1 MPRIRILLLSGGS
14 LIGQNILDVLADRR
28 ESIEL
33 IATNSVATETWL
45 FDFDAVYL
53 MPETARDPVGFA
65 RAFSE
70 ILDRHDP
77 DLVIPCR
84 DDDVAFLAA
93 FGEEHPELSARF
105 LCGNVLTAQ
114 ASVDKRASWEF
125 ARLHG
130 LPFAPS
136 ATTPLT
142 PAQARAFA
150 EEHGFP
156 LVVKPR
162 WGFASHGVRI
172 VVNEAQLLRSTGQ
185 PNLVIQPYLGDP
197 ENVTRY
203 LRDVE
208 QLGAP
213 LFHTLEDIRYSFQI
227 FIAPDGTPAGRFF
240 SHNISC
246 SGTSVQFTRYEDAD
260 SNEIADRCH
269 DAFSRAGWRGPLNI
283 QCQLTPQGNFAIYE
297 FNGRFSGGTAAR
309 HRMGFD
315 EPALAIRSFTGREL
329 PASRP
334 CAHRFDHVSRRA
346 FDIGSRH
353 DLIRQLERERLW
365 HRPKD

>member
-1 MPRIRILLLSGGS
+1 MSKIRVLLLSGGS
-14 LIGQNILDVLADRR
+14 LIGQNVLDALADRR
-28 ESIEL
+28 DSIEL
-33 IATNSVATETWL
+33 IGTNSASTAVWL

-53 MPETARDPVGFA
+53 TPETARDPVGFA
-65 RAFSE
+65 QVFSE

-93 FGEEHPELSARF
+93 FGEEHPELSARL

-114 ASVDKRASWEF
+114 ATVDKRASWEF

-150 EEHGFP
+150 AEHGFP
-156 LVVKPR
+156 LLVKPR

-172 VVNEAQLLRSTGQ
+172 VVNDAQLLRTARQ
-185 PNLVIQPYLGDP
+185 PDMVIQPYLGDP
-197 ENVTRY
+197 ENVMRY
-203 LRDVE
+203 LQDVE

-213 LFHTLEDIRYSFQI
+213 LFHSLEDIRYSFQI
-227 FIAPDGTPAGRFF
+227 FITPDGKSAGRFF
-240 SHNISC
+240 SRNVSC
-246 SGTSVQFTRYEDAD
+246 SGTSAQFTRYEDAH

-269 DAFSRAGWRGPLNI
+269 DAFSRAGWRGPMNI
-283 QCQLTPQGNFAIYE
+283 QGQLTPQGNIVIYE

-309 HRMGFD
+309 HLMGFD
-315 EPALAIRSFTGREL
+315 EPGLAIRSFTGREL
-329 PASRP
+329 PASCP
-334 CAHRFDHVSRRA
+334 SAHRFDHVSRRA
-346 FDIGSRH
+346 FDIGSRG
-353 DLIRQLERERLW
+353 DLIRQLECERVW
-365 HRPKD
+365 QRPKG